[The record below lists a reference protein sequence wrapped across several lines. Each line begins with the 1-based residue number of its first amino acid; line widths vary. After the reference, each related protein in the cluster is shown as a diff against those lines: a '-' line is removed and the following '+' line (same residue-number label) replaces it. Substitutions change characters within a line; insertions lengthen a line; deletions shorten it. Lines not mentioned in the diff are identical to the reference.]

1 MPRLLV
7 VLVSLASFGLFA
19 PGSARADATPS
30 PAPSPRAEVDAEAGA
45 QIRAKDAGTI
55 DGAVTAIDY
64 RAGTMTV
71 QSGARRI
78 DVVILPSTNIAGDDN
93 FHTIA
98 DIKKGTHVEVILSK
112 RAQTYT
118 AQIIRLQ

>member
-7 VLVSLASFGLFA
+7 VLVTVASLGLCA
-19 PGSARADATPS
+19 PGSARAGATPS
-30 PAPSPRAEVDAEAGA
+30 AAPSPRAASEAEAGTE
-45 QIRAKDAGTI
+45 IRAKDAGTI
-55 DGAVTAIDY
+55 GGSVTAIDY

-78 DVVILPSTNIAGDDN
+78 DIVILPSTNIAGDDN

-112 RAQTYT
+112 RAQTYEV
-118 AQIIRLQ
+118 RLDR

>member
-7 VLVSLASFGLFA
+7 VLVCVVSFGSFA
-19 PGSARADATPS
+19 SANARAETSPS
-30 PAPSPRAEVDAEAGA
+30 AAPSSRAASDGEAGA

-78 DVVILPSTNIAGDDN
+78 DIVILPSTNIAGDDN

-98 DIKKGTHVEVILSK
+98 DLKKGTHVEVILSK